1 MDNKKLD
8 FIKDE
13 RQLELIKKYYDVD
26 IENKIINI
34 TLHYD
39 KASDILDIT
48 AANKKSPLFLHEP
61 LEKINNLIS
70 NAPFGYKLAIN
81 FEIDDYEG
89 YDPKNIISSFND
101 TLELSQYAAR
111 KHRQFKQLLSAT
123 LVLIGVLLLFFMVV
137 SKNLMWFGN
146 GIKAEIIN
154 EVINITAWVFVWE
167 AVTLLFLEHSE
178 EVKFALKIRRGVFQI
193 AMYKTGDEQ
202 PLAKEKALDVFGK
215 WENEG
220 NLKRAGKYFLLISSM
235 ALIFMAFYNSF
246 TFMSNLK
253 NMQNNHIGMFAFIT
267 ISISI
272 TSICAGIGGLAI
284 YVGKKNSRFS
294 RLAKIFS
301 LLFLI
306 FIICILAVS
315 IALGN
320 MEIIISISTT
330 LLIDVCYCIGV
341 YIERE

>member
-1 MDNKKLD
+1 MNNKKLD

-26 IENKIINI
+26 IDNKIINI

-39 KASDILDIT
+39 KASDILDVT
-48 AANKKSPLFLHEP
+48 ASSKKSPLFLHEP
-61 LEKINNLIS
+61 LEKINDLIS

-193 AMYKTGDEQ
+193 AMYKTGEEQ
-202 PLAKEKALDVFGK
+202 PRAKEKALDVFGK

-220 NLKRAGKYFLLISSM
+220 NFKIAGKYFLLISSM
-235 ALIFMAFYNSF
+235 ALIFMAFYNVF
-246 TFMSNLK
+246 TFASNLK
-253 NMQNNHIGMFAFIT
+253 YMETNKIGLFIFIT
-267 ISISI
+267 MSTAI

-284 YVGKKNSRFS
+284 YVGKKKNRFA
-294 RLAKIFS
+294 RLAKVYS
-301 LLFLI
+301 LI
-306 FIICILAVS
+306 FFVLIICILAVS

-320 MEIIISISTT
+320 IEFIISLSTT
-330 LLIDVCYCIGV
+330 LLIALFYCFGV

>member
-1 MDNKKLD
+1 MNNKKLD

-26 IENKIINI
+26 IDNKIINI

-39 KASDILDIT
+39 KVSDILDVT
-48 AANKKSPLFLHEP
+48 ASNKKSPLFLHEP

-123 LVLIGVLLLFFMVV
+123 LVLIGVLLLLFMVV

-146 GIKAEIIN
+146 DIKAEIIN

-178 EVKFALKIRRGVFQI
+178 EVKFALKIRRGVLQI
-193 AMYKTGDEQ
+193 AMYKTGEEE
-202 PLAKEKALDVFGK
+202 PIAKEKALDIFGK

-220 NLKRAGKYFLLISSM
+220 NLRVAGKYLLLISSM
-235 ALIFMAFYNSF
+235 AFIFMAFYNVF
-246 TFMSNLK
+246 TFASNLK
-253 NMQNNHIGMFAFIT
+253 YMETNKIGLFIFIT
-267 ISISI
+267 MSIVI

-284 YVGKKNSRFS
+284 YVGKKKSRFS
-294 RLAKIFS
+294 RLAK
-301 LLFLI
+301 LLSFLFFI

-330 LLIDVCYCIGV
+330 LLINICYCIGV
-341 YIERE
+341 YIEKE